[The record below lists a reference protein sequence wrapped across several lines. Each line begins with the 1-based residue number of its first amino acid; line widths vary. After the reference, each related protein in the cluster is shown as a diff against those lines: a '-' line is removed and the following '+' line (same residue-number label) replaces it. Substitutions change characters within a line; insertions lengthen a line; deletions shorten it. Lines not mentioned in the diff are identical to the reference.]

1 MGLLTRKRRRLEYQN
16 LEDRLCLT
24 AVANVN
30 HLGVLHVVGNADGL
44 VNVEATGTD
53 TFDVSDDGV
62 PLGSFASVNRIWVS
76 LDRHNADSNTVNV
89 NLHSEVIDGVF
100 AALGGGENEFNV
112 QGEQAIGRV
121 DYHGGHGVDTVNVN
135 VETTGIVYAR
145 LHGGSDVINVSEN
158 ANRIRLRGGGGDDVL
173 SIGPLANV
181 NFVGAIMESGSNEVN
196 VAGHVAQSLYVS
208 GGHQNDIVRLAEGAS
223 TRYLQVNLGHGK
235 NVVNVAGEV
244 TNNFYYRGG
253 DHADTIRLT
262 AESSVRTVAV
272 DLGHSQN
279 FPNELFLNGTVR
291 NLFVSAG
298 HGVDS
303 IVFSETATTHYSSLV
318 LGNGDNRV
326 VTNGTHTDN
335 LYFRGFHGHDTFLIG
350 ANAEINGSVRAVLGS
365 GDNHFQHDGL
375 IEGNLLVLSKNPN
388 DVFSVNGFVDG
399 FTRLFPGGQR

>member
-1 MGLLTRKRRRLEYQN
+1 MELLTRKRRRLEYQT

-30 HLGVLHVVGNADGL
+30 HHGVLHVVGNADGL
-44 VNVEATGTD
+44 VSVEATGSN
-53 TFDVSDDGV
+53 TFDVSDDSV
-62 PLGSFASVNRIWVS
+62 SLGSFEGVQRIWIS
-76 LDRHNADSNTVNV
+76 LDRHNGDSNTVNV
-89 NLHSEVIDGVF
+89 NLHSEIVDGVF

-112 QGEQAIGRV
+112 QGDQAIGRV

-135 VETTGIVYAR
+135 VETTRIVYSR
-145 LHGGSDVINVSEN
+145 LHGGNDVINVSED

-173 SIGPLANV
+173 SIGPMSNV
-181 NFVGAIMESGSNEVN
+181 NFVGAIMESGDNEVN

-208 GGHQNDIVRLAEGAS
+208 GGHQDDIVRLAEGSS
-223 TRYLQVNLGHGK
+223 TRYMQVNLGHGK
-235 NVVNVAGEV
+235 NVVNVAGEI

-262 AESSVRTVAV
+262 AASNVRTVAV

-279 FPNELFLNGTVR
+279 LPNQLFLNGSVQ

-303 IVFSETATTHYSSLV
+303 IVFSETASTHYSSLV
-318 LGNGDNRV
+318 LGSGDNRV
-326 VTNGTHTDN
+326 VTNGLHSNN
-335 LYFRGFHGHDTFLIG
+335 LYFRGFHGDDTFLIG
-350 ANAEINGSVRAVLGS
+350 AAAEINGSVRAVLGA
-365 GDNHFQHDGL
+365 GVNYLQHDGL
-375 IEGNLLVLSKNPN
+375 IDGNLLALSENPN
-388 DVFSVNGFVDG
+388 DVFAANGVVNG